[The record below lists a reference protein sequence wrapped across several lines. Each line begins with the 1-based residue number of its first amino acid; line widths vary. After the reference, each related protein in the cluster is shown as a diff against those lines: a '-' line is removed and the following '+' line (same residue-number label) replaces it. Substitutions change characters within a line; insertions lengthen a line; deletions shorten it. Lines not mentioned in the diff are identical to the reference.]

1 MEKKEVKHE
10 SFFFKKFN
18 IEPEIFFLGS
28 DEEIEAAENQ
38 EAARAAELEK
48 VLLNNSMVY
57 YTTSQGQ
64 KRYLHRSTRK
74 GVAYQLSYEGSDGLP
89 IMHENYI
96 KTSDD
101 HIDAAIG
108 TKEDLIKHYID
119 QLYVDDL
126 YLEVF

>member
-1 MEKKEVKHE
+1 MEKVIYK
-10 SFFFKKFN
+10 FKKLN
-18 IEPEIFFLGS
+18 IDPCIYFLGS
-28 DEEIEAAENQ
+28 DEEIEKAEAL

-48 VLLNNSMVY
+48 ILLNNSMVY
-57 YTTSQGQ
+57 YTTLQGQ